1 MSKQEATILALQT
14 LYARLDTLRHMKVS
28 DMLYPGQQTAFEQTI
43 EEAYAALAKIETEL
57 DELGETL
64 EYHHAR
70 LGEHSSKCQDAPKP
84 VLFLLSPLRHY
95 DKLSFRTTGSLAISC
110 SAGS

>member
-1 MSKQEATILALQT
+1 MNKQEVTIQALQT

-28 DMLYPGQQTAFEQTI
+28 DMLSPGQQRRFEQTL
-43 EEAYAALAKIETEL
+43 EDAYAALAKMETEL

-70 LGEHSSKCQDAPKP
+70 LGGAIEELQG
-84 VLFLLSPLRHY
+84 LS
-95 DKLSFRTTGSLAISC
+95 
-110 SAGS
+110 